1 MLQQDYV
8 FDDDDDENYMNPRQ
22 LDYFRQKLIEWRAA
36 LKKESEEKTKEV
48 LLTHV
53 DADLTDMATREYE
66 TDLTLQA
73 CNRNDELTL
82 EIDKALKR
90 IDEGLYGYCE
100 ETGEKIGLGR
110 LKANPVTLYCIEEQE
125 RRERQQKLYSSRDID
140 DDDLM

>member
-1 MLQQDYV
+1 MLQKDCV
-8 FDDDDDENYMNPRQ
+8 FDEDDDENYMNPRQ
-22 LDYFRQKLIEWRAA
+22 LDYFRQRLIEWRAA
-36 LKKESEEKTKEV
+36 LKKESEEKTREV
-48 LLTHV
+48 LQTHV

-73 CNRNDELTL
+73 CCRNDELTL

-110 LKANPVTLYCIEEQE
+110 LNANPVTLYCIEEQE
-125 RRERQQKLYSSRDID
+125 RRERQQKLYSSRDGD
-140 DDDLM
+140 DNDLL